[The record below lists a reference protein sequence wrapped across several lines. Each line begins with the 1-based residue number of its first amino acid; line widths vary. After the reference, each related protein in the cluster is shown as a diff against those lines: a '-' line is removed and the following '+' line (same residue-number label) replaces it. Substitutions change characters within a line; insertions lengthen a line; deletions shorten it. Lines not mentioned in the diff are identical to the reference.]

1 VIEIDWKSIED
12 IKHHGADWC
21 VSRFADHMPLE
32 DLKGLVERINAIIAA
47 AVELGRNSEKR

>member
-1 VIEIDWKSIED
+1 MIEIDWKSIED